1 MMTSQPKEEKLLG
14 FSWNVP
20 NILTI
25 TRMVLVPVFLVVFLL
40 HPNDQTW
47 RLWATAIFVVAILTD
62 SADGYIA
69 RKYDMV
75 TNFGKIWDS
84 IADKSLT
91 GGAFIVLSV
100 VGELPW
106 WMTIIILLREWG
118 ITALRFAILQYGVMA
133 ANRGG
138 KLKTLVQSFA
148 LIAFL
153 AWLPEL
159 GFWFEV
165 VKWALMWIAFLL
177 TVVTG
182 VDYLYEAYKLRKASL
197 AAGGRSHSVMD
208 AGSRW
213 RTNRSRQ
220 HNRPTMNPQ
229 AEDRSL
235 VAAEAIRLLEQAK
248 LTIATCESITGGGIG
263 ASFTAVP
270 GSSAVFRGGLITYAT
285 DLKVSLAGVD
295 ERLVR
300 ESGVIN
306 ERTAKQMALGAAL
319 SCRADIGLSATGVA
333 GPDWQDDERPGMV
346 WLGLALPVGWD
357 DRIRAR
363 RLQLDGDRAQIRA
376 QTIKAALAWLC
387 ECLGE
392 PVHRWRE

>member
-47 RLWATAIFVVAILTD
+47 RFWATAIFVVAILTD

-69 RKYDMV
+69 RKYDLV

-106 WMTIIILLREWG
+106 WMTVIILLREWG

-153 AWLPEL
+153 LWLPEL

-165 VKWALMWIAFLL
+165 VKWTLMWIAFLL

-197 AAGGRSHSVMD
+197 AAGGPVALRD
-208 AGSRW
+208 GRW
-213 RTNRSRQ
+213 Q
-220 HNRPTMNPQ
+220 P
-229 AEDRSL
+229 L
-235 VAAEAIRLLEQAK
+235 AAEAV
-248 LTIATCESITGGGIG
+248 
-263 ASFTAVP
+263 VP
-270 GSSAVFRGGLITYAT
+270 AP
-285 DLKVSLAGVD
+285 
-295 ERLVR
+295 E
-300 ESGVIN
+300 
-306 ERTAKQMALGAAL
+306 
-319 SCRADIGLSATGVA
+319 ADH
-333 GPDWQDDERPGMV
+333 
-346 WLGLALPVGWD
+346 
-357 DRIRAR
+357 
-363 RLQLDGDRAQIRA
+363 
-376 QTIKAALAWLC
+376 
-387 ECLGE
+387 E
-392 PVHRWRE
+392 PPS

>member
-1 MMTSQPKEEKLLG
+1 
-14 FSWNVP
+14 
-20 NILTI
+20 
-25 TRMVLVPVFLVVFLL
+25 
-40 HPNDQTW
+40 
-47 RLWATAIFVVAILTD
+47 
-62 SADGYIA
+62 
-69 RKYDMV
+69 
-75 TNFGKIWDS
+75 
-84 IADKSLT
+84 
-91 GGAFIVLSV
+91 
-100 VGELPW
+100 
-106 WMTIIILLREWG
+106 
-118 ITALRFAILQYGVMA
+118 
-133 ANRGG
+133 
-138 KLKTLVQSFA
+138 
-148 LIAFL
+148 
-153 AWLPEL
+153 
-159 GFWFEV
+159 
-165 VKWALMWIAFLL
+165 
-177 TVVTG
+177 
-182 VDYLYEAYKLRKASL
+182 
-197 AAGGRSHSVMD
+197 
-208 AGSRW
+208 
-213 RTNRSRQ
+213 
-220 HNRPTMNPQ
+220 MNPQ
-229 AEDRSL
+229 AENRSL

-363 RLQLDGDRAQIRA
+363 RLQLDGDRAQIRT

>member
-1 MMTSQPKEEKLLG
+1 
-14 FSWNVP
+14 
-20 NILTI
+20 
-25 TRMVLVPVFLVVFLL
+25 
-40 HPNDQTW
+40 
-47 RLWATAIFVVAILTD
+47 
-62 SADGYIA
+62 
-69 RKYDMV
+69 
-75 TNFGKIWDS
+75 
-84 IADKSLT
+84 
-91 GGAFIVLSV
+91 
-100 VGELPW
+100 
-106 WMTIIILLREWG
+106 
-118 ITALRFAILQYGVMA
+118 
-133 ANRGG
+133 
-138 KLKTLVQSFA
+138 
-148 LIAFL
+148 
-153 AWLPEL
+153 
-159 GFWFEV
+159 
-165 VKWALMWIAFLL
+165 
-177 TVVTG
+177 
-182 VDYLYEAYKLRKASL
+182 
-197 AAGGRSHSVMD
+197 
-208 AGSRW
+208 
-213 RTNRSRQ
+213 
-220 HNRPTMNPQ
+220 MNPQ

-270 GSSAVFRGGLITYAT
+270 GSWGRGGGGPGAE
-285 DLKVSLAGVD
+285 VSLAGVD